1 MYPPSTIFTYLI
13 FMFTDLVLVVF
24 TPKAYSE
31 NFTLLRKI
39 TGASSLF
46 SYCLASSYYVW
57 YALALWTCS
66 DFIIFVTIQRW
77 KFLPFSLMYYKNESI
92 AHRPLRCVIV
102 FENPDRNIAMDP
114 LDIMECMPMS
124 GSLKPNFY
132 SPITYI
138 VTLILYRALPE

>member
-1 MYPPSTIFTYLI
+1 MYGYLKPNLYSPITDIVTLILYSTLPESIYI
-13 FMFTDLVLVVF
+13 
-24 TPKAYSE
+24 
-31 NFTLLRKI
+31 
-39 TGASSLF
+39 
-46 SYCLASSYYVW
+46 
-57 YALALWTCS
+57 
-66 DFIIFVTIQRW
+66 IIFVTIQRW

-92 AHRPLRCVIV
+92 AHRPIRCVIV

-114 LDIMECMPMS
+114 LDIMECMPMY